1 MLRMLVVTGLV
12 LGALGC
18 GGGLSKQEAA
28 RQLDQMV
35 VLYSENR
42 IKFVAQK
49 QELEKDCGRA
59 SALRQAAA
67 DRTQQEAMS
76 PQKNEALTLVS
87 MELQQAEQTCKS
99 R

>member
-1 MLRMLVVTGLV
+1 MLRSLVVAGLV

-28 RQLDQMV
+28 RQLDQMM
-35 VLYSENR
+35 VLYQENR

-59 SALRQAAA
+59 SALRQAAD
-67 DRTQQEAMS
+67 DRTKAEAMS
-76 PQKNEALTLVS
+76 PQRNETLTLVG
-87 MELQQAEQTCKS
+87 MELKQAEATCKA

>member
-1 MLRMLVVTGLV
+1 MLRVLMVAGLV

-18 GGGLSKQEAA
+18 GGGLTKQEAA
-28 RQLDQMV
+28 RQLDQML
-35 VLYSENR
+35 VLYQENR

-59 SALRQAAA
+59 TALNQAAA
-67 DRTQQEAMS
+67 DRTRQESMS
-76 PQKNEALTLVS
+76 PQKNETLTLVS
-87 MELQQAEQTCKS
+87 MELQQAEKTCKS

>member
-1 MLRMLVVTGLV
+1 MFRTLVIAGLV
-12 LGALGC
+12 LGAVGC

-35 VLYSENR
+35 VLYQENR

-59 SALRQAAA
+59 TALRQAAA

-76 PQKNEALTLVS
+76 PQKNESLTLVS
-87 MELQQAEQTCKS
+87 MELQQAEKTCKG

>member
-1 MLRMLVVTGLV
+1 MFRMLVVAGLV

-28 RQLDQMV
+28 RQLDQMM
-35 VLYSENR
+35 VLYQENR

-59 SALRQAAA
+59 SALRQAAS
-67 DRTQQEAMS
+67 DRTSQEAMS
-76 PQKNEALTLVS
+76 PQKNETLTLVS
-87 MELQQAEQTCKS
+87 MELQQAEKTCKS

>member
-1 MLRMLVVTGLV
+1 MFRMLVVAGLV
-12 LGALGC
+12 LGSLGC
-18 GGGLSKQEAA
+18 GGSLTKQEAA
-28 RQLDQMV
+28 RQLDQMM
-35 VLYSENR
+35 VLYQENR

-59 SALRQAAA
+59 TALRQAAD
-67 DRTQQEAMS
+67 DRTKAEAMS

-87 MELQQAEQTCKS
+87 MELKQAENTCKG